1 MNAYGDDVHNFHFR
15 KPVQK
20 DRGKA
25 IVHSKSTGRNQFSM
39 KVGPDK

>member
-15 KPVQK
+15 KPVQT

-25 IVHSKSTGRNQFSM
+25 IEYIKSTGRNQFSM
-39 KVGPDK
+39 KVMPGI